1 MSTNSYQEYYPS
13 ASMVPPISSSNVNTT
28 SSNSHTMYANTEAKQ
43 LPSISIVNQQTQQPL
58 LLPRPPPPSL
68 IPSSGAV
75 NNLNGSSANL
85 YHYPTTST
93 FLPPNE
99 YFYSYNNYGTTYVAN
114 PGVNASYAPPAT
126 SQRIIGA
133 PMGYLPNSSANG
145 TLPIPNSNLPNAQNG
160 YGYHTYGSGSPLHP
174 ILPSTQAPHGRN
186 GYPISPVSIHD
197 ITRDATSSASSTS
210 SSSVASNG
218 LYPGYHSQGSSNLPI
233 DYSSIVSY
241 TISPSLKRKRRRR
254 KQSLEVDPATGAAGS
269 ETYPCEVCDK
279 VFLKPYNL
287 KSHMKTHSLD
297 KPFKCSHCFKT
308 FARSHDKKRHELLH
322 NGVKN
327 FKCEGY
333 LQDGVTKW
341 GCGKK
346 FARSDALSRHFR
358 TETGW
363 LCIRPLMDEAKRL
376 EESNKEAN
384 GMPIDPNNPRAVLS
398 QGEMTPGEFLDSSSF
413 IRRLIQSK

>member
-1 MSTNSYQEYYPS
+1 
-13 ASMVPPISSSNVNTT
+13 
-28 SSNSHTMYANTEAKQ
+28 
-43 LPSISIVNQQTQQPL
+43 
-58 LLPRPPPPSL
+58 
-68 IPSSGAV
+68 
-75 NNLNGSSANL
+75 
-85 YHYPTTST
+85 
-93 FLPPNE
+93 
-99 YFYSYNNYGTTYVAN
+99 
-114 PGVNASYAPPAT
+114 
-126 SQRIIGA
+126 
-133 PMGYLPNSSANG
+133 
-145 TLPIPNSNLPNAQNG
+145 
-160 YGYHTYGSGSPLHP
+160 P

-210 SSSVASNG
+210 SSS
-218 LYPGYHSQGSSNLPI
+218 GSSNLPI

-287 KSHMKTHSLD
+287 KSHMKTHSSD

-376 EESNKEAN
+376 EEN
-384 GMPIDPNNPRAVLS
+384 PNNPRAVLS